1 MPSPKATTA
10 VIALLVVVAGATPAV
25 AQHATTGSLAG
36 FVAGHGGEPI
46 AGATIRVISQQGA
59 ASATTDRD
67 GRFLLPHLTPA
78 RYDVRVEHEGF
89 RPAELHG
96 VDVRLGQRGEVAVT
110 LAPGAFS
117 DTVEVTAAAEIF
129 DLRSAGVGLTVDDE
143 LISRIP
149 VGRQLADTFYLAPGA
164 SSSSG
169 AGATNPSISGASG
182 LENQYVVDG
191 VNLTNSRYG
200 AFGVYSSEYG
210 PLGSGVTTE
219 FIEELQVRS
228 AGAEAELEQSTG
240 GLVTAI
246 TRSGT
251 NEVAGSAFV
260 YLTPDA
266 LEGERRTLELADGA
280 VNTVGESSS
289 EIGLKVGGPI
299 VRDRVFYFV
308 AASRLASTTTF
319 VAPDGFPLEALGE
332 VDRDRSGIAY
342 AGKLTV
348 FAGTGHRLE
357 LSAFGDPTTG
367 DTGPQSAAA
376 MRYDSTSA
384 FSALDFGGHNQGL
397 LYQGVLNSDWLVEAS
412 LAHAASDFQETVSVD
427 EWQVVD
433 ETVTP
438 STIVGGKGRYE
449 GENDGDSLQ
458 LRARSTHLLGRHELR
473 YGFTGE
479 DVRSDTTRDITGE
492 PILLSDGQW
501 TASGAMVTIQADP
514 VYGQIYRV
522 NRAELNRER
531 ESSATNLGFFAQD
544 RWTAADGLTLSAG
557 LRYERQRLEGSSVSV
572 TFDDNWAPRVA
583 AVWDPGG
590 QGRVKLYGSAGVFF
604 AKIPN
609 NLAMSLLG
617 TGGRVRRADYFD
629 PGLSDPVPEGVEAL
643 GTTRHLTLAATEP
656 AEVHPSA
663 ALTSTRELSLGADF
677 AVSPDLTLG
686 IGLLHRDMPRVL
698 EDVNTAAMVLYYLDE
713 DSVEYLVT
721 NPRDGYPATVDGVGA
736 FVDPI
741 HRFDALTLTAT
752 KRFAKRWSLVASYRW
767 SRLEGNYEG
776 YYRSDNDQANPAITG
791 IFDFPPDDPSY
802 TEIGVPEYGFRGDI
816 RYLAESD
823 LLPNDRTHQAKLF
836 GSYLFDAGFGVGASL
851 LVSSGRPLTPMAAS
865 PVYDRPGEIPEAPR
879 GSGIV
884 TEDGFASRTPVEW
897 TFDLHVDY
905 PVELGRNRLVLQADV
920 FNVFNHQG
928 VLTYDQNTE
937 VLFGV
942 LNPDFGRRTGYQP
955 PRRVRL
961 ALRYEF

>member
-1 MPSPKATTA
+1 
-10 VIALLVVVAGATPAV
+10 VLALLVLTAGAIPAA
-25 AQHATTGSLAG
+25 AQHVTTGSLAG
-36 FVAGHGGEPI
+36 SVAGPGGEPI
-46 AGATIRVISQQGA
+46 AGATVRVISNQGV
-59 ASATTDRD
+59 ASAATDH
-67 GRFLLPHLTPA
+67 GGHFLLPHLTPA
-78 RYDVRVEHEGF
+78 RYDIRVEHEGF

-117 DTVEVTAAAEIF
+117 DTVEVTAAAAIL

-164 SSSSG
+164 STSSG
-169 AGATNPSISGASG
+169 AGASNPSISGASG

-210 PLGSGVTTE
+210 PLGNGVTTE

-251 NEVAGSAFV
+251 NDVAGSAFA
-260 YLTPDA
+260 YLTPAA
-266 LEGERRTLELADGA
+266 LEGERRMLELADGA

-289 EIGLKVGGPI
+289 ELGLTVGGPL
-299 VRDRVFYFV
+299 VRDRVFYFA

-332 VDRDRSGIAY
+332 VDRDRSGVAY
-342 AGKLTV
+342 AAKLTV
-348 FAGTGHRLE
+348 LAGSGHRLE

-376 MRYDSTSA
+376 MRYETTSA

-397 LYQGVLNSDWLVEAS
+397 LYQGVLSPDWLVEAS
-412 LAHAASDFQETVSVD
+412 LAHAASDFQERVSVD
-427 EWQVVD
+427 EWQFVD

-438 STIVGGKGRYE
+438 STTVGGKGRYE
-449 GENDGDSLQ
+449 GQNDGDSLQ

-479 DVRSDTTRDITGE
+479 DVNSDTTRDITGP

-531 ESSATNLGFFAQD
+531 TSSAANLGFFAQD

-557 LRYERQRLEGSSVSV
+557 LRYERQRLEGSSVGV
-572 TFDDNWAPRVA
+572 TFDDNWAPRLGV
-583 AVWDPGG
+583 VWDPSGD
-590 QGRVKLYGSAGVFF
+590 GRAKLYGSAGVFF

-609 NLAMSLLG
+609 NVAMTLLG

-656 AEVHPSA
+656 AEVDPSA
-663 ALTSTRELSLGADF
+663 ALTYTRELSLGAELTV
-677 AVSPDLTLG
+677 ASDLTLG
-686 IGLLHRDMPRVL
+686 INYLHRDMPRVL
-698 EDVNTAAMVLYYLDE
+698 EDVNTAAMVLYYLDDE
-713 DSVEYLVT
+713 NVEYMVT

-736 FVDPI
+736 FVDPL
-741 HRFDALTLTAT
+741 HRFDAVTVTAS
-752 KRFAKRWSLVASYRW
+752 KRLANHWSLFASYRW
-767 SRLEGNYEG
+767 SRLWGNYEG
-776 YYRSDNDQANPAITG
+776 FYRGDNDQANPAITG

-802 TEIGVPEYGFRGDI
+802 TEIGVPEFGFRGDI
-816 RYLAESD
+816 RYLAEGD
-823 LLPNDRTHQAKLF
+823 LLPNDRTHQVKAY
-836 GSYLFDAGFGVGASL
+836 GSYVFDAGVGLGASL
-851 LVSSGRPLTPMAAS
+851 LISSGQPLTPMAAS

-879 GSGIV
+879 GSGIA
-884 TEDGFASRTPVEW
+884 TEDGFADRTPVEW
-897 TFDLHVDY
+897 ALDVHADY
-905 PVELGRNRLVLQADV
+905 PLDIGRNRLVLQVDV
-920 FNVFNHQG
+920 FNLFDHQG

-937 VLFGV
+937 VVFGV
-942 LNPDFGRRTGYQP
+942 LNPDFGRRTSYQS
-955 PRRVRL
+955 PRRIRL
-961 ALRYEF
+961 AVRYEF

>member
-1 MPSPKATTA
+1 MTIITCA
-10 VIALLVVVAGATPAV
+10 VGAPAL

-36 FVAGHGGEPI
+36 VVVGPDGAPL
-46 AGATIRVISQQGA
+46 AGATVRLISMQGVTSA
-59 ASATTDRD
+59 ATDDD

-78 RYDVRVEHEGF
+78 PYDVRIEHEGF
-89 RPAELHG
+89 RPAERNG
-96 VDVRLGQRGEVAVT
+96 VEVRLGQRSELSIT
-110 LAPGAFS
+110 MTPGAFT
-117 DTVEVTAAAEIF
+117 DTVEVTATVPVL
-129 DLRSAGVGLTVDDE
+129 DLRSTSVGLTVDDE
-143 LISRIP
+143 LMSRIP
-149 VGRQLADTFYLAPGA
+149 VGRRIADTFYLAPGA

-169 AGATNPSISGASG
+169 AGTTNPSISGASG

-210 PLGSGVTTE
+210 PLGNGVTTE

-228 AGAEAELEQSTG
+228 AGAEAEAEQSTG

-251 NEVAGSAFV
+251 NDVAGSAFA
-260 YLTPDA
+260 YLTPAA

-289 EIGLKVGGPI
+289 EIGLTVGGPL
-299 VRDRVFYFV
+299 VRDRAFYFV
-308 AASRLASTTTF
+308 AASRVADQTTF
-319 VAPDGFPLEALGE
+319 IAPDGFPLEALGE
-332 VDRDRSGIAY
+332 VDRDRSGVAY

-348 FAGTGHRLE
+348 FAGSGHRLE

-397 LYQGVLNSDWLVEAS
+397 LYQGVLSPDWLVEAS
-412 LAHAASDFQETVSVD
+412 FAHAASTFQETVSVD
-427 EWQVVD
+427 EWQVID

-438 STIVGGKGRYE
+438 STTVGGKGRYE
-449 GENDGDSLQ
+449 GQNDGDSLQ
-458 LRARSTHLLGRHELR
+458 LRARSTQLWGLHELR
-473 YGFTGE
+473 FGFTAE
-479 DVRSDTTRDITGE
+479 DVSSETTRDITG
-492 PILLSDGQW
+492 PPLLLSDGQW

-531 ESSATNLGFFAQD
+531 SSSATNLGLFVQD

-557 LRYERQRLEGSSVSV
+557 LRYERQRLEGSSVGV
-572 TFDDNWAPRVA
+572 TFDDNWAPRLG
-583 AVWDPGG
+583 AVWDPSGE
-590 QGRVKLYGSAGVFF
+590 GRVKLYGSAGVFF

-609 NLAMSLLG
+609 NVATTLLG

-629 PGLSDPVPEGVEAL
+629 PGLSDPVPEGIEAL

-656 AEVHPSA
+656 AEVDPSA
-663 ALTSTRELSLGADF
+663 ALTSTRELSLGADWTV
-677 AVSPDLTLG
+677 AHDLTLG
-686 IGLLHRDMPRVL
+686 IHLLHRDMPRVL
-698 EDVNTAAMVLYYLDE
+698 EDVNTAAMVLYYEGE
-713 DSVEYLVT
+713 DNVEYMVT

-736 FVDPI
+736 FVDPL
-741 HRFDALTLTAT
+741 HRFDAVTLTAS
-752 KRFAKRWSLVASYRW
+752 KRLANRWSLFASYRW
-767 SRLEGNYEG
+767 SRLWGNYEG
-776 YYRSDNDQANPAITG
+776 FYRGDNDQANPAITG

-802 TEIGVPEYGFRGDI
+802 TEVGVPEYGFRGDI
-816 RYLAESD
+816 RYLAEGD
-823 LLPNDRTHQAKLF
+823 LLPNDRTHQAKVY
-836 GSYLFDAGFGVGASL
+836 GSYLFDAGVGLGASL

-884 TEDGFASRTPVEW
+884 TEDGFTDRTPVEW
-897 TFDLHVDY
+897 GLDVHADY
-905 PVELGRNRLVLQADV
+905 PLDLGQSRLVLQIDV
-920 FNVFNHQG
+920 FNLFDHQG
-928 VLTYDQNTE
+928 VLTYDQDTE
-937 VLFGV
+937 VVFGV
-942 LNPDFGRRTGYQP
+942 DNPDFGRRTSYQS
-955 PRRVRL
+955 PRRIRL
-961 ALRYEF
+961 AVRYEF